1 MDTHAINRD
10 PALKHTP
17 WGRVRVSQP
26 HGRKVAFV
34 ECQHWATGQKVMLG
48 VVDDGKRVVWDAF
61 YGKRQWEAV
70 AVIEAAEKHRI
81 AEQKR
86 LEAIDRDVS
95 RDRKQAIDKFL
106 SRSVDGRENLIA
118 ALQGRKR

>member
-10 PALKHTP
+10 PSLRHTP
-17 WGRVRVSQP
+17 WGRVRVEQP

-34 ECQHWATGQKVMLG
+34 KSTHWASGEVVTLG
-48 VVDDGKRVVWDAF
+48 VVDDEKRVVWDAF

-70 AVIEAAEKHRI
+70 AIIDAAEKRRI
-81 AEQKR
+81 AEQQR